1 MRIAAL
7 AVAFAFSIS
16 ACSAPDTGNEPDDG
30 TAGGTPTS
38 DITEAPDDGDL
49 GDGDTG
55 NGDAGNGDVPDAP
68 SEPVTL
74 NILDVAGNIKLTE
87 GMVDRFVEEHPD
99 IVSSVTWESGGA
111 PDLVGA
117 VKPQVDSGNLSIDM
131 VLTGNDGLSAGL
143 DQDLWIPIVDEYGD
157 RLGNQANYM
166 EPAADMQELAQG
178 HGVVVTYYPSGPL
191 LQYDPEV
198 VTDVP
203 TSPEELLA
211 WAQENPGKFGYARPA
226 NSGPGRTFLMGLPY
240 MLGDEDPGDPENGW
254 DLTWE
259 YLRELNQ
266 YVDNY
271 PTGTGQVITNTAD
284 GTWSLIPTTT
294 GWDIEPRADGRQ
306 PAGIEA
312 AAFDDFTWVTDAHYA
327 VVPKGQ
333 SPDKIAAILQL
344 LEFMLTPEVNA
355 IAYDNGYFY
364 PGPAVEGAT
373 LDLAP
378 EESQQAI
385 AEFGRDWYDDLIE
398 EMPKTTPLPPEQMV
412 IAFDIWDREI
422 GAGKY

>member
-1 MRIAAL
+1 MKPTLRLAAL
-7 AVAFAFSIS
+7 AAAFALAVS
-16 ACSAPDTGNEPDDG
+16 ACSAPDTGTPEPAPTG
-30 TAGGTPTS
+30 EAGG
-38 DITEAPDDGDL
+38 DGGGEAPEPGTDGE
-49 GDGDTG
+49 
-55 NGDAGNGDVPDAP
+55 VPDAP
-68 SEPVTL
+68 SSPVTL
-74 NILDVAGNIKLTE
+74 NILDVAGNVKLTE
-87 GMVDRFVEEHPD
+87 GMIDSFVEEHSD
-99 IVSSVTWESGGA
+99 IVSAVTWESAGA
-111 PDLVGA
+111 PDLVGTI
-117 VKPQVDSGNLSIDM
+117 KPQVDSGNLSVDM

-143 DQDLWIPIVDEYGD
+143 DQGLWIPIVDDYGD

-166 EPAADMQELAQG
+166 EPAAAMQDLAQG

-191 LQYDPEV
+191 LQYDPNT

-211 WAQENPGKFGYARPA
+211 WAEANPGKFGYARPA

-240 MLGDEDPGDPENGW
+240 MLGDSDPSDPENGW

-306 PAGIEA
+306 PAHIEA
-312 AAFDDFTWVTDAHYA
+312 AAFDEFTWVTDAHYA
-327 VVPKGQ
+327 VVPEGQ
-333 SPDKIAAILQL
+333 SPDKVAAILL
-344 LEFMLTPEVNA
+344 LLDYMLTPEINA

-385 AEFGRDWYDDLIE
+385 QEFGRDWYDELIDAK
-398 EMPKTTPLPPEQMV
+398 PKVTPLPPEQMV

>member
-1 MRIAAL
+1 MRTSRTVQLAAL
-7 AVAFAFSIS
+7 AATFGLALA
-16 ACSAPDTGNEPDDG
+16 ACSAPDADDDG
-30 TAGGTPTS
+30 GGS
-38 DITEAPDDGDL
+38 DTD
-49 GDGDTG
+49 G
-55 NGDAGNGDVPDAP
+55 NGDAAPAGDLGEVPETP

-87 GMVDRFVEEHPD
+87 GMIDSFVEEHPD
-99 IVSSVTWESGGA
+99 VISSVTWESGGA

-117 VKPQVDSGNLSIDM
+117 VKPQVDSGNLSIDL

-143 DQDLWIPIVDEYGD
+143 DQDLWIPIVDEFGD
-157 RLGNQANYM
+157 RLGNQANYL
-166 EPAADMQELAQG
+166 EPAAAMQELAQG

-203 TSPEELLA
+203 TNPEELLA
-211 WAQENPGKFGYARPA
+211 WAEANPGKFGYARPA

-240 MLGDEDPGDPENGW
+240 LLDDEDPSDPENGW
-254 DLTWE
+254 DNTWE

-266 YVDNY
+266 YIDNY

-306 PAGIEA
+306 PAEIEA

-333 SPDKIAAILQL
+333 SADKVSAILLL
-344 LEFMLTPEVNA
+344 LEYMLTPEINA

-385 AEFGRDWYDDLIE
+385 AEYGRDWYDDLID
-398 EMPKTTPLPPEQMV
+398 EMPTTTPLPPEQMV
-412 IAFDIWDREI
+412 LAFDIWDREI